1 MGAEEADAEAERAAP
16 EAAGI
21 AAAEEASFSEAQ
33 AEQLYTLLPLMG
45 FSDACQLGVIDAGVT
60 CLGDFQ
66 AEISEV
72 SGIDFASLASA
83 GAPTLTEDQIS
94 QLVDA
99 LVPVAQKEL
108 PTKDADGNGMISAQC
123 CTKMA

>member
-1 MGAEEADAEAERAAP
+1 M
-16 EAAGI
+16 
-21 AAAEEASFSEAQ
+21 SQ
-33 AEQLYTLLPLMG
+33 YHQNN
-45 FSDACQLGVIDAGVT
+45 V
-60 CLGDFQ
+60 Q

-99 LVPVAQKEL
+99 LVPVARTML
-108 PTKDADGNGMISAQC
+108 PTKDLNETYIVGEGTEESRHLVSLEP
-123 CTKMA
+123 